1 MIVESSD
8 ITMIPGLFLAHSDNK
23 EDTEELCGNLCINA
37 ASGRENSAW
46 WTVLRLSFSEPK

>member
-37 ASGRENSAW
+37 ASRKENSAW
-46 WTVLRLSFSEPK
+46 WRVLQLSSSEPK